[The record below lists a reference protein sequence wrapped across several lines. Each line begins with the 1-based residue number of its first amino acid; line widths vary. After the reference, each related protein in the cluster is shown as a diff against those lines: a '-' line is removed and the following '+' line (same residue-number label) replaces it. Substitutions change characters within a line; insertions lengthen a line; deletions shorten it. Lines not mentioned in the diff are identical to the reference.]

1 MRFFT
6 FFATLATAGFLW
18 LAPAQAQ
25 NSDIE
30 AVIGAQ
36 IDSFL
41 KDDFETAF
49 TFAAPN
55 IKEIFRTPER
65 FGVMVQRGYPMVHRP
80 AEVIFKELWEED
92 GTLQQYVSIMDN
104 QGQYYI
110 ARYSMTQ
117 IDGSWQI
124 SGVSIERSPAVGV

>member
-1 MRFFT
+1 MRIFT
-6 FFATLATAGFLW
+6 FFATLAAVGILW
-18 LAPAQAQ
+18 MAPVKAQ

-55 IKEIFRTPER
+55 IKQMFRTAER
-65 FGVMVQRGYPMVHRP
+65 FGVMVRQGYPMVHRP
-80 AEVIFKELWEED
+80 AEVIFNELREED
-92 GTLQQYVSIMDN
+92 GALQQYVSIMDR

-110 ARYSMTQ
+110 ARYSMAQ
-117 IDGSWQI
+117 VDGRWQI
-124 SGVSIERSPAVGV
+124 TGVSIEKSPAVGA